1 MPINSTSSA
10 VSHQTRKQIRSKS
23 RGLIFWVLHFQQK
36 CVLEHRN
43 WAANTFPR
51 QKYIYELKKPF
62 TRQQAITVSGK
73 TLTSKNR
80 ERRNHNSS
88 REVLEGWGKVR
99 EKEKKNEESLVLQVF
114 EVSFD
119 TCQNSR
125 RIFYFTWGTLSWCP
139 ILKLMVGFSIF
150 GRVVCS

>member
-43 WAANTFPR
+43 WAANTFPL

-62 TRQQAITVSGK
+62 TRQQTITISGK
-73 TLTSKNR
+73 TLTSKIR

-88 REVLEGWGKVR
+88 REVLEGWRKLR
-99 EKEKKNEESLVLQVF
+99 EKEKEKM
-114 EVSFD
+114 
-119 TCQNSR
+119 R
-125 RIFYFTWGTLSWCP
+125 RVWYCRSSKCRLIHVKILGGYFTLHEEHC
-139 ILKLMVGFSIF
+139 LDVQF
-150 GRVVCS
+150 